1 MQPLRRKVSIR
12 LGHLIGEQ
20 TLDLVVYWRYTS
32 RYYLF
37 DFHFTRPVGGQ
48 RRFDLRCPAC
58 GEELMLRLD
67 SVERTKRIRKRYL
80 TTALIGAA
88 VVAATVVLGGVVD
101 WPLSETLGAVVFI
114 AFLVSLPVTPIAWWL
129 WWIEDGIRL
138 TDPSGTRRKGHWRA
152 GSPRLSG
159 A

>member
-1 MQPLRRKVSIR
+1 MQPLHRKVPIR
-12 LGHLIGEQ
+12 LGHLIDEQ
-20 TLDLVVYWRYTS
+20 TLDRIVYWRYTS
-32 RYYLF
+32 QYHLF
-37 DFHFTRPVGGQ
+37 DFHFTRPAKGQ

-67 SVERTKRIRKRYL
+67 SVERTKQIKKRYL
-80 TTALIGAA
+80 TTALTGSSVA
-88 VVAATVVLGGVVD
+88 AATVVLGGAVHV
-101 WPLSETLGAVVFI
+101 PLPETLEAVVFI

-129 WWIEDGIRL
+129 WRIEDGIWL
-138 TDPSGTRRKGHWRA
+138 TDPTGRRRKGHWRA